1 MSSKAQTFFKIGPAS
16 LGLAWLA
23 LAAACGGDN
32 AQGTE
37 PIGGTPTAGSPTTA
51 GSSAPKTSV
60 AGQGASGTA
69 SAGRASIPA
78 TSIPV
83 VTKPAGSAMTAAGSG
98 GAAQAGAG
106 GTSSA
111 AGASAAGSAG
121 AAGAAVLGG
130 AGAAGADAGGAGC
143 DHACLLAMMQ
153 MYIDGLLAHDA
164 SKLPVAANLKYTE
177 NDAKA
182 DLAGSVW
189 KTAMKIS
196 DDTRLDF
203 ADTQEGQVA
212 SQFVFTETGGA
223 QVIYQVRL
231 KVAAKQITEIE
242 SMAARDGDQFFNP
255 AGMKTPAV
263 FKQKPTMPM
272 SRDELRATTELYL
285 DYLDGKKTG
294 AELPFA
300 QDCARTENGTVTAQG
315 KSAFEA
321 QNWAG
326 LFDVTHRILV
336 LDEEQ
341 GITWGMF
348 PFDKSDTPLVVGEA
362 FKIMDGEIKMIQ
374 AVMRRQPSTAW

>member
-1 MSSKAQTFFKIGPAS
+1 
-16 LGLAWLA
+16 
-23 LAAACGGDN
+23 
-32 AQGTE
+32 
-37 PIGGTPTAGSPTTA
+37 
-51 GSSAPKTSV
+51 
-60 AGQGASGTA
+60 
-69 SAGRASIPA
+69 
-78 TSIPV
+78 
-83 VTKPAGSAMTAAGSG
+83 
-98 GAAQAGAG
+98 
-106 GTSSA
+106 
-111 AGASAAGSAG
+111 
-121 AAGAAVLGG
+121 
-130 AGAAGADAGGAGC
+130 
-143 DHACLLAMMQ
+143 MMQ

-164 SKLPVAANLKYTE
+164 SKLPVATDLKYTE
-177 NDAKA
+177 NDAKG
-182 DLAGSVW
+182 DLTATVW

-203 ADTQEGQVA
+203 ADPQEGQVA
-212 SQFVFTETGGA
+212 SQFVFTETDGT

-231 KVAAKQITEIE
+231 KVTANKITEIE

-255 AGMKTPAV
+255 AGMATPAV
-263 FKQKPTMPM
+263 FKQKPTKPM

-300 QDCARTENGTVTAQG
+300 EDCARTENGTVTAQG

-348 PFDKSDTPLVVGEA
+348 PFDKSNTPLVVGEA